1 MNRAAIYHLANLET
15 PISIAN
21 AVLNGLS
28 TLVCLSPPT
37 AETITVAKRDLKA
50 GEKVDA
56 LGGFTV
62 YGMIE
67 KYSVAKSENLLPLGL
82 AVGATLKKD
91 VATGTAIRYDDVELD
106 ESQLIVK
113 LRHKQDQLLA

>member
-1 MNRAAIYHLANLET
+1 MET

-28 TLVCLSPPT
+28 TLVCLQPPT
-37 AETITVAKRDLKA
+37 AETITVAKKDLKK
-50 GEKVDA
+50 GDKIDA

-67 KYSVAKSENLLPLGL
+67 KASVAKEENLLPLGL
-82 AVGATLKKD
+82 AVGATLKTD
-91 VATGTAIRYDDVELD
+91 VPIGAALKYEDVDLD
-106 ESQLIVK
+106 NSQLICE
-113 LRHKQDQLLA
+113 LRREQEKMLLQ